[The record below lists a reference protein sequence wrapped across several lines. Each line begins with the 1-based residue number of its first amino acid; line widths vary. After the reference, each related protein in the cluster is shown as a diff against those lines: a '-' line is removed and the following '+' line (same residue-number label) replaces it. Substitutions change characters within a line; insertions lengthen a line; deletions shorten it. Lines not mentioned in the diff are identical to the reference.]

1 MRSRAALIAFSS
13 LMLAYP
19 LGAQE
24 AQQQSILGT
33 APGVAITDAPTL
45 TWSSPLPDAINM
57 HIVRAP
63 EGLVLFDALRRSDQ
77 VDEAPAFIRSLDEP
91 VKAIVITHAHTDHF
105 GGVPF
110 WRQHFPGIPI
120 YASEGI
126 KAEIRDGVV
135 PDNARRRAMFGSR
148 FPTQEMLDANLPDRI
163 VRDAEP
169 FFVAELE
176 VTPMV
181 MDPSE
186 SAAAVVYMLP
196 EFNAAIVGDLV
207 NVLTI
212 SAPTLSLDAWLEQLD
227 RINDATNADTTIFV
241 GHGPSGP
248 AGPLVADQGAYL
260 LHLRRL
266 VAAAA
271 TDKNGVTPEET
282 EAIVRTMRA
291 AYPHHRGAAA
301 LSPDAL
307 IRESVVW
314 VADQLA
320 KASEAQT
327 VSQ

>member
-1 MRSRAALIAFSS
+1 MRLPPALIVLSG

-19 LGAQE
+19 GGAQE

-33 APGVAITDAPTL
+33 APGVAIAAAPIL

-77 VDEAPAFIRSLDEP
+77 VDEALAFVRSLDEP
-91 VKAIVITHAHTDHF
+91 VKAIIITHAHTDHF

-126 KAEIRDGVV
+126 KAEIRDDVV

-163 VRDAEP
+163 VEDGKP
-169 FFVAELE
+169 FTVAGLM
-176 VTPMV
+176 VTPLV
-181 MDPSE
+181 MGASE
-186 SAAAVVYMLP
+186 SAAAVVYQLP
-196 EFNAAIVGDLV
+196 DLDAAIVGDLV

-212 SAPTLSLDAWLEQLD
+212 SAPTLSLDAWLGQLD
-227 RINDATNADTTIFV
+227 RIEENTNERTTVFV

-248 AGPLVADQGAYL
+248 AKPLVADQRAYL
-260 LHLRRL
+260 LQLREL

-271 TDKNGVTPEET
+271 ANGEGVTTEET

-301 LSPDAL
+301 LPPEAL
-307 IRESVVW
+307 IRESVGW
-314 VADQLA
+314 VAEQLA
-320 KASEAQT
+320 NPR
-327 VSQ
+327 